1 MIRFSVLLVLTA
13 TLFSPNVLASEITSK
28 NGNDPNF
35 IQVIKTQDADGNVEL
50 GFRFC
55 TTEPHD
61 QDECD
66 TVIGEKPFYS
76 TKELLKE
83 RRKEEWEVFGAA
95 ILDPVVI
102 AGTIAGGA
110 ASGGVI
116 GVAVA
121 TGSEGF
127 EGLADFAGGAVIGG
141 AVGAVGGGFLTKFVH
156 ALNPFYH
163 AREAKVVSKALL
175 SGEDIQVM
183 SVEDYAK
190 ELAAMLL
197 GIRSSSS

>member
-1 MIRFSVLLVLTA
+1 MIRFSILLALTA
-13 TLFSPNVLASEITSK
+13 TLFSPSAIASEITSK
-28 NGNDPNF
+28 NGTDPNF
-35 IQVIKTQDADGNVEL
+35 IQVIKTQDTNGNVEL

-55 TTEPHD
+55 TTEPND

-66 TVIGEKPFYS
+66 TIIGEKSFYS

-102 AGTIAGGA
+102 AGVAAGGA
-110 ASGGVI
+110 ASGAAI

-121 TGSEGF
+121 GSGEFAALG
-127 EGLADFAGGAVIGG
+127 GLAGGAVVGG
-141 AVGAVGGGFLTKFVH
+141 AVGAVGGGFLAKFVH

-163 AREAKVVSKALL
+163 GREAKIVSKSLL
-175 SGEDIQVM
+175 SGDDIQVM

-190 ELAAMLL
+190 ELAAMLH
-197 GIRSSSS
+197 GIR

>member
-1 MIRFSVLLVLTA
+1 MIRFSVLFVLSA
-13 TLFSPNVLASEITSK
+13 TLLSPNAIASEITSK
-28 NGNDPNF
+28 NGGDPNF
-35 IQVIKTQDADGNVEL
+35 IQVIKTQDVDGNVEL

-55 TTEPHD
+55 TAEPND

-95 ILDPVVI
+95 LLDPVVI
-102 AGTIAGGA
+102 AGVAAGGA
-110 ASGGVI
+110 ASGAAI

-121 TGSEGF
+121 GTGEFASLG
-127 EGLADFAGGAVIGG
+127 GFAGGAVIGG
-141 AVGAVGGGFLTKFVH
+141 AAGAVGGGFLAKFIH

-163 AREAKVVSKALL
+163 GREAKIVSKALL
-175 SGEDIQVM
+175 SGDDIQVM

-190 ELAAMLL
+190 ELAAMLH
-197 GIRSSSS
+197 GIK